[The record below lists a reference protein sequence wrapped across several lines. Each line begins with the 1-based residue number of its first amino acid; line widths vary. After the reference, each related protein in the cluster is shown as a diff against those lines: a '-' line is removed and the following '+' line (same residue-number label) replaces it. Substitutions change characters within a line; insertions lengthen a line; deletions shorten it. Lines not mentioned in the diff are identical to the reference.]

1 MKENTEKLVTMIED
15 ETRKRIDTYYDF
27 LPGSPECE
35 ITPFTLKHAFP
46 AVYLSLILI
55 ALFVW
60 SAISVFPRYF
70 PG

>member
-1 MKENTEKLVTMIED
+1 LKEKTENIEAMIEE

-46 AVYLSLILI
+46 AVYFSVILI

-60 SAISVFPRYF
+60 SAVSVFPRYF

>member
-1 MKENTEKLVTMIED
+1 LKKKTEQLVGMIED
-15 ETRKRIDTYYDF
+15 ETKKRIDTYYDF
-27 LPGSPECE
+27 LPGSSECE

-55 ALFVW
+55 VLFVW
-60 SAISVFPRYF
+60 SAVSVFPRYF